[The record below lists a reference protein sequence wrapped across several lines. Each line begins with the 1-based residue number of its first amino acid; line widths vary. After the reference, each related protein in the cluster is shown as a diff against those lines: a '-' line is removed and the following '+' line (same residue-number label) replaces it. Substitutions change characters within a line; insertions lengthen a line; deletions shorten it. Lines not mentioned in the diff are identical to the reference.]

1 MIEPII
7 TGAFLALMGVAAL
20 CGFLS
25 GMHKKWQYTL
35 VKIAST
41 ALATVVAIFV
51 ARVIPTKGMDY
62 ITNSIV
68 GGVPENIA
76 ADVESILTAPAVEE
90 PMTALISMLLAPL
103 LFSLAFIAVK
113 LVLALAVA
121 PIARFWINKA
131 EDNKVWNYN
140 SSNYDKWGKK
150 KLLEHKQFRMSS
162 ALLGAFSG
170 VLVVYMLSIPVVFG
184 ISMTGTIA
192 EPIVDNF
199 LSEDTTIVEI
209 CDASIDNR
217 AVTAMELTGGKAIY
231 DSITASTINGQTAHL
246 SDEINFW
253 ATCIKAIVDISNA
266 DGYDGAVA
274 KNSINEMAAA
284 FDKATITPS
293 IISGIISVADAK
305 WSNGDTF
312 LGINQPSLPEPFTPI
327 SDAIFDILKGDDIDE
342 LKNDLGS
349 LFRVTGILCE
359 EIKISE
365 IADDPLSL
373 LTNKE
378 VTAKLFE
385 ELYSSDRLYT
395 LVPALAEC
403 GIGVMADT
411 LSFNEDVSA
420 TYMNMVNEILA
431 ATQNAASDDELA
443 TKLRGIFNSY
453 GIDAKAE
460 SCEALATT
468 LIENNADGTMTAET
482 VIEILSEVEL
492 VIVEADEETIS
503 IVNLTADVYA
513 EKTQLVFTENIA
525 INYDKPANIKTEADM
540 LAFAFAT
547 VGDIANKT
555 AGTDF
560 DTKSMITDFGTLIDC
575 FSDTH
580 TFGDAASEN
589 LLMCVLQSDTVT
601 DTLKTDVLQI
611 THLGKNIVD
620 TAQEESYSAILDNV
634 VTTLSIIEGAS
645 NNEDITGQIE
655 DLIMNMT
662 PGTANTLQQFITTE
676 NIESLGVPS
685 QSAGQTSDLI
695 SNIFGNLSD
704 AKTSGELS
712 EEEYKAEAEA
722 VSGLINFAMG
732 ATSNSGSSDSV
743 FTEDKTVSDLV
754 DSIADSK
761 VMGQTVI
768 DAVYDENG
776 NKTVDPLNTSVT
788 LNNSEKTELL
798 AAMNN
803 NLANA
808 DAADKEE
815 TQKTLTAIAALVNVE
830 VVVVNGEFVIPG
842 FSN

>member
-1 MIEPII
+1 MFEPII

-20 CGFLS
+20 FGFLS

-68 GGVPENIA
+68 GGVPENMA

-113 LVLALAVA
+113 LVLALTVA

-150 KLLEHKQFRMSS
+150 KLLEQKQFRMSS
-162 ALLGAFSG
+162 ALLGAFSS
-170 VLVVYMLSIPVVFG
+170 VLVVYMLAIPVVFG
-184 ISMTGTIA
+184 ISMTGIIA

-231 DSITASTINGQTAHL
+231 DSITACTINGQTAHL

-253 ATCIKAIVDISNA
+253 ATCMKAVINISKA

-274 KNSINEMAAA
+274 KNSVDEMAAA

-293 IISGIISVADAK
+293 IISGILSAADAK

-312 LGINQPSLPEPFTPI
+312 LGIAQPSLPEPFTPI
-327 SDAIFDILKGDDIDE
+327 SDTIFDILKGDDIDG
-342 LKNDLGS
+342 LKDDLSS

-359 EIKISE
+359 EINISE
-365 IADDPLSL
+365 IADDPMAL
-373 LTNKE
+373 LTNKD
-378 VTAKLFE
+378 VTSKIFK
-385 ELYSSDRLYT
+385 ELYASDRLYT

-420 TYMNMVNEILA
+420 TYMNMINEILA
-431 ATQNAASDDELA
+431 ATQNTDPDNLA
-443 TKLRGIFNSY
+443 TSLRAIFNSY
-453 GIDAKAE
+453 GIDAKE
-460 SCEALATT
+460 DSCATLASV
-468 LIENNADGTMTAET
+468 LLENNADGTMTAET
-482 VIEILSEVEL
+482 VIRILSEVEL

-503 IVNLTADVYA
+503 IIYLTADVFA

-525 INYDKPANIKTEADM
+525 INYGKPADIKTEADM

-555 AGTDF
+555 TGGDL

-601 DTLKTDVLQI
+601 DTLKTDVIQI
-611 THLGKNIVD
+611 THLGKNITN
-620 TAQEESYSAILDNV
+620 TAQEESYSAILENV
-634 VTTLSIIEGAS
+634 VITLSIIEGAS
-645 NNEDITGQIE
+645 NSEDITGQIE
-655 DLIMNMT
+655 NLIMNMT
-662 PGTANTLQQFITTE
+662 PGTSNILQQFITTE
-676 NIESLGVPS
+676 NIESMGVPS

-743 FTEDKTVSDLV
+743 FTEDQTVSGLV
-754 DSIADSK
+754 DSIANSK

-788 LNNSEKTELL
+788 LNSGEKTELL